1 MYRGARTNR
10 QSENIHSICLL
21 TVTMS
26 ERVLA
31 KRERQKKG
39 AAPLHRAVCIQ
50 GKEGSKRELTGRV
63 RMFTSPVSRQV
74 DGVLDG
80 FASEGGDAG
89 PPPRLVHVGQPA
101 LQGAG
106 SRHGEGG
113 GRGAAPER
121 RAARRR
127 HGVVVGGG
135 AVCPRGAPVPVPV
148 PVAPARGVDVEAAHV
163 QAPQPVP
170 EAGHARVAAP
180 CRRQ

>member
-1 MYRGARTNR
+1 
-10 QSENIHSICLL
+10 
-21 TVTMS
+21 MS

-31 KRERQKKG
+31 KREGQKKG
-39 AAPLHRAVCIQ
+39 AAPLHRAE
-50 GKEGSKRELTGRV
+50 GRKEGSKRELTGRV

-106 SRHGEGG
+106 CRHGEGG

-135 AVCPRGAPVPVPV
+135 AVGPRGAPVPVPVPV